1 MPDNTRVIADP
12 ADSKRLYAMDLF
24 KGELYVST
32 DGGADFNEQLL
43 NLPGGLPNREMYR
56 GDDCG
61 GQDRIYPTPSMGI
74 DTLRRGRPQDLR
86 PGIPRYTRSR
96 NIIR

>member
-32 DGGADFNEQLL
+32 DGGADFN
-43 NLPGGLPNREMYR
+43 
-56 GDDCG
+56 
-61 GQDRIYPTPSMGI
+61 
-74 DTLRRGRPQDLR
+74 
-86 PGIPRYTRSR
+86 
-96 NIIR
+96 